1 MFKMISAML
10 TCVALVASLPA
21 VAAGAADMKPMSG
34 MSQMGG
40 MKTDKSA
47 AVTAT
52 GTGVVKAVDKQAG
65 SVTLAHGPI
74 NALGWGPMTMGFK
87 VANAK
92 LLSGVSVGQKVN
104 FTLVSTGDAQTVT
117 AIQPSK

>member
-1 MFKMISAML
+1 MFKTISAML
-10 TCVALVASLPA
+10 TCVALGASLPA
-21 VAAGAADMKPMSG
+21 MAAGAADMKPMSG

-40 MKTDKSA
+40 MKADKSA

-52 GTGVVKAVDKQAG
+52 GTGVVKAVDKQGG

-87 VANAK
+87 VADAK
-92 LLSGVSVGQKVN
+92 LLNGVSVGQKVD
-104 FTLVSTGDAQTVT
+104 FTLVSKDDVQTVT
-117 AIQPSK
+117 AIRAAK